1 MATENGLYSLQL
13 SDGKIEAYHNVVEEK
28 HVCSFKNIA
37 RIGSMLYLGTMG
49 QGIISFDT
57 QTKEFARFVD
67 VGCNVISSL
76 SGDGKSLLYVGTD
89 GNGVHFVSTDKRK
102 LFVPCVMKQGRMRLC
117 VLIPFILFWLIR
129 KD

>member
-1 MATENGLYSLQL
+1 MDGYGEWSLFL
-13 SDGKIEAYHNVVEEK
+13 TTLRWKIEAYHNVVEEK

-49 QGIISFDT
+49 QGIISLIH
-57 QTKEFARFVD
+57 KLKICRFVD

-89 GNGVHFVSTDKRK
+89 GNGVHFVSTDKKKVVRS
-102 LFVPCVMKQGRMRLC
+102 MRHETGKDETLRSNS
-117 VLIPFILFWLIR
+117 VYSVWLIR